1 MDNFPTSQYHFS
13 EVKNPGL
20 KKNTTEEGSRWNQDD
35 THIHT
40 LAPGAAHGDRTLLLR
55 QGLISRGWAVVVGG
69 PGPSVLGEPSR
80 GGGDLGTIEQ
90 EVHEKHEVRH
100 PFELI

>member
-80 GGGDLGTIEQ
+80 GGETWAQSNRRSMKNMKFATPLS
-90 EVHEKHEVRH
+90 
-100 PFELI
+100 